1 MATKATTRGNPEDGR
16 NGMKQG
22 YVTRNGFVLLEA
34 VLDPLRV
41 HTHPLLKYPLLNV
54 HYIKLQ
60 FDPVNDAPRKLA
72 TGASL
77 GEPLAGNPALSLR
90 V

>member
-1 MATKATTRGNPEDGR
+1 MNPATRRVECQSDDGHKGHHARQPRRGR

-34 VLDPLRV
+34 VLGPLRV

-54 HYIKLQ
+54 HYINCSSTRLTML
-60 FDPVNDAPRKLA
+60 P
-72 TGASL
+72 
-77 GEPLAGNPALSLR
+77 GNWLR
-90 V
+90 VHH